1 VRQGE
6 MWKLS
11 LFIIT
16 GTFLADIIFKLPSI
30 VMYSLLGFG
39 IGIQLTAVICMY
51 DKEKFKENLGKI
63 FNK

>member
-1 VRQGE
+1 

-16 GTFLADIIFKLPSI
+16 GTFVADIIFKLPNI
-30 VMYSLLGFG
+30 IMLALLGFG
-39 IGIQLTAVICMY
+39 IGVQLTSVICMY
-51 DKEKFKENLGKI
+51 DKEKLKENLGKM